1 MCRSADSQAAQERK
15 TAHASECTCARRSH
29 RAQRAAFLA
38 NQGTVES
45 AKCRMRKMIDGEVL
59 KASKLAAAQQL
70 QEKREKLKAD
80 RQQRKYLEQVR
91 KESCL

>member
-1 MCRSADSQAAQERK
+1 
-15 TAHASECTCARRSH
+15 
-29 RAQRAAFLA
+29 
-38 NQGTVES
+38 
-45 AKCRMRKMIDGEVL
+45 MRKMIDGEVL